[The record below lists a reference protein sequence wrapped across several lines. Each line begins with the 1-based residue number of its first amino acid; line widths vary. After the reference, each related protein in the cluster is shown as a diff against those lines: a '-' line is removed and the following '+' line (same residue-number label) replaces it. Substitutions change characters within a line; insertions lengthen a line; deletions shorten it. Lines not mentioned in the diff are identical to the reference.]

1 MTYILV
7 IFLQSGRVT
16 KKTVVRMSFSF
27 IPDPDIPVAKNLITD
42 QEFFITLPAILIFFY
57 YNSELLKNS
66 RLERAVPE
74 FYA

>member
-7 IFLQSGRVT
+7 IFLQSGTVT
-16 KKTVVRMSFSF
+16 KKTVVRISFSF
-27 IPDPDIPVAKNLITD
+27 IPDPDIAKNLLTD

>member
-7 IFLQSGRVT
+7 IFLQSGTVT
-16 KKTVVRMSFSF
+16 KKTVVRISISF
-27 IPDPDIPVAKNLITD
+27 IPDPDIAKNLFTD

-57 YNSELLKNS
+57 YNSELVKNS

>member
-7 IFLQSGRVT
+7 IFLQSGTVT
-16 KKTVVRMSFSF
+16 KKTVVRISFSF
-27 IPDPDIPVAKNLITD
+27 IQDPDIAKNLLTD

-74 FYA
+74 FFA

>member
-7 IFLQSGRVT
+7 IFLQSGTVT
-16 KKTVVRMSFSF
+16 KKTVVRISFSF
-27 IPDPDIPVAKNLITD
+27 IPDPDIAKNLLTD

-74 FYA
+74 FFA

>member
-7 IFLQSGRVT
+7 IFLQSGTVT
-16 KKTVVRMSFSF
+16 KKTVVRISISF
-27 IPDPDIPVAKNLITD
+27 IPDPDIAKNLFTD
-42 QEFFITLPAILIFFY
+42 QEFFITLPAILIFFH

>member
-7 IFLQSGRVT
+7 IFLQSGTVT
-16 KKTVVRMSFSF
+16 KKTVVRISFSF
-27 IPDPDIPVAKNLITD
+27 IPDPDIAKNLLTD

-57 YNSELLKNS
+57 YNSELVKNS